1 VTKDRK
7 LTEEELQK
15 LLLVRR
21 VVISP
26 LIGQKLEEEDEASK
40 GTDAG
45 RNKTPVKDSE
55 IHKAQGS

>member
-1 VTKDRK
+1 VAKDRK

-26 LIGQKLEEEDEASK
+26 LIGQELEEDDEASE
-40 GTDAG
+40 GPNIG
-45 RNKTPVKDSE
+45 RVKTPVKDSDVYE
-55 IHKAQGS
+55 A

>member
-26 LIGQKLEEEDEASK
+26 FIGQELEEEDEASE
-40 GTDAG
+40 GSDSG
-45 RNKTPVKDSE
+45 RVKTPVKDSQV
-55 IHKAQGS
+55 HKAQGS

>member
-1 VTKDRK
+1 VAKDWK
-7 LTEEELQK
+7 FTEEELQK

-40 GTDAG
+40 STDTG
-45 RNKTPVKDSE
+45 RVKTPVKDCE
-55 IHKAQGS
+55 IHKA